1 MKNYSVLSSVKNL
14 PFMASLVSVKYFK
27 SFKESYIFLLII
39 MLSDLSVWCWKTGAP
54 VLRKCFFKLVFVSL
68 CFYKIK
74 HELIFKIW
82 RKVFFEKL
90 SLNCLHLGLLTS
102 PSTQNYGSCMF
113 VNLLNIIFLD
123 FQWVLP
129 WWFCLCCLFNNYK
142 KHTVISCPCLSYF
155 CLIFGVPKS

>member
-102 PSTQNYGSCMF
+102 PSTQNHGSCMY
-113 VNLLNIIFLD
+113 VNLLKVKGRYSRFNFHVLVIANDCAFAMIFLY
-123 FQWVLP
+123 
-129 WWFCLCCLFNNYK
+129 N
-142 KHTVISCPCLSYF
+142 IAS
-155 CLIFGVPKS
+155 